1 MINIIAGGKKN
12 QNWVFEAVNE
22 YEKRLNRPFDIKWE
36 FIDEDKLNKKLETW
50 PFSVNDYVIVCDE
63 RGENI
68 SSIEFSKKLEKCFVS
83 GKNIVLL
90 IGGAYGFNQEVRNK
104 ADFIWSFSKLVFP
117 HQIARIVAIEQIYR
131 AQEIARGGK
140 YHHE

>member
-12 QNWVFEAVNE
+12 QSWLLEAVSE
-22 YEKRLNRPFDIKWE
+22 YEKRLKKPFDINWE
-36 FIDEDKLNKKLETW
+36 FFDEDKLNKKLETW
-50 PFSVNDYVIVCDE
+50 PFSGNDYVIVCDE

-68 SSIEFSKKLEKCFVS
+68 SSIEFSEKLEKRFSS
-83 GKNIVLL
+83 GRNIILL
-90 IGGAYGFNQEVRNK
+90 IGGAYGFSQDVRDK
-104 ADFIWSFSKLVFP
+104 ADFLWSFSKLVFP
-117 HQIARIVAIEQIYR
+117 HQIARLIAAEQIYR

>member
-36 FIDEDKLNKKLETW
+36 FINEEKLNKKLETW
-50 PFSVNDYVIVCDE
+50 PFSGNYYVIVCDE